1 MLRKLLVTAVCDS
14 RMRCVEGSL
23 QQCHMHSRAFFAI
36 LGWTEM
42 QVTVVLYFRQA
53 PPMDYQNESLL
64 VASCHRLV
72 RQDTVVESCRDLPF
86 ASSTFHDDSLIANV

>member
-1 MLRKLLVTAVCDS
+1 
-14 RMRCVEGSL
+14 
-23 QQCHMHSRAFFAI
+23 
-36 LGWTEM
+36 M

-72 RQDTVVESCRDLPF
+72 RQDTVVGSCRDLPF
-86 ASSTFHDDSLIANV
+86 ASSTFHNDSHSQRIAVLSEGNLGGRKAGESH